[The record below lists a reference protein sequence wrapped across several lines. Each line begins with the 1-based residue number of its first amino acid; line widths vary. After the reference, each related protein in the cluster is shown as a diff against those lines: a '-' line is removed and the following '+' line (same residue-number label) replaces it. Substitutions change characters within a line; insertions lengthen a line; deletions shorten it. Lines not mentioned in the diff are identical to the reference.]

1 MRVLLALP
9 LGYASGTE
17 GVEEYVADQWGKAS
31 TGESMRDIAFI
42 GITLIFF
49 MISIAYVYACGRLR

>member
-9 LGYASGTE
+9 LGYALGTE
-17 GVEEYVADQWGKAS
+17 GEDCLADERGKAS